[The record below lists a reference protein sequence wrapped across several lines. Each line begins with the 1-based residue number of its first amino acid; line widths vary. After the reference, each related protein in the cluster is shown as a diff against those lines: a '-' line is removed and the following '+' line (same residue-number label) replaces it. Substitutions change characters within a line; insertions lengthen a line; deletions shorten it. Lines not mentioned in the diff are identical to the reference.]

1 MGKRVMLSLKVPE
14 EIQKKLKIYSTLSG
28 ESMADIIS
36 DFVDS
41 LDVDIPDF
49 LVKKKTVNKE
59 IKKTVKKTIVNKE
72 IKKAGIY
79 DPDKVKKRVLAL
91 KAENLSYNQIAETLE
106 SEGFSTRQGGT
117 WSKDTVSNIYRRA
130 IAAETLEDAS
140 Q

>member
-49 LVKKKTVNKE
+49 LVKKKT
-59 IKKTVKKTIVNKE
+59 VNKE